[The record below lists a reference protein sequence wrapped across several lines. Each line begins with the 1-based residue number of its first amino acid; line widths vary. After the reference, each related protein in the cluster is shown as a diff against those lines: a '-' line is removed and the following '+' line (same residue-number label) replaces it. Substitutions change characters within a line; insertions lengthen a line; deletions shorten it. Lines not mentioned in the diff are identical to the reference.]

1 MFLYDNKNKK
11 ELLIMREILKSLM
24 RTLVL
29 LVCSVI
35 QLWEAV
41 FTGIGSMFCW
51 IGNALKAASDWLMN
65 KLVRGK
71 YESKMKAIVD

>member
-1 MFLYDNKNKK
+1 
-11 ELLIMREILKSLM
+11 MREILKSLM

-35 QLWEAV
+35 QIYEAV
-41 FTGIGSMFCW
+41 FMGIGKMFCW
-51 IGNALKAASDWLMN
+51 IGNGLKFVSDWLMS

-71 YESKMKAIVD
+71 YESKMKAIVE